1 MGVAGIFNRTFTLI
15 KEREKKHPKNN
26 LNYDLNQQMGLSL
39 SLSEKDEFDF
49 LLIISF
55 GS

>member
-26 LNYDLNQQMGLSL
+26 LNYDLNQQVGQSL
-39 SLSEKDEFDF
+39 SLSEKDEFESSNM
-49 LLIISF
+49 ISC
-55 GS
+55 

>member
-15 KEREKKHPKNN
+15 KERKNTQKQS
-26 LNYDLNQQMGLSL
+26 DLNQQVSQSL